1 MQVPLVCYCIEASEC
16 CVQVSGGEFESMDFV
31 ALSKYYYLLLILWC
45 TLKNKSNQT
54 AFYWNRW
61 LAKIISIGRSFSKDW
76 MVYSCS
82 YFLYFLGYN
91 LLEIMTSKYCSIPWN
106 MSNVSTLKPLQIFYD
121 FKFPV
126 LALFLAFLLD
136 FNFIRNDH
144 ISDHI
149 SQCPMLLA
157 LLISLS
163 IPTPTF

>member
-1 MQVPLVCYCIEASEC
+1 MLCPSLWRGIWIYGLRSAEQI
-16 CVQVSGGEFESMDFV
+16 
-31 ALSKYYYLLLILWC
+31 LLFAANFMMYVK
-45 TLKNKSNQT
+45 KNSNQT

-61 LAKIISIGRSFSKDW
+61 LAKIILIGRSFSKDW
-76 MVYSCS
+76 MVYSWS

-163 IPTPTF
+163 IPTPTFWVEPNAPDKA